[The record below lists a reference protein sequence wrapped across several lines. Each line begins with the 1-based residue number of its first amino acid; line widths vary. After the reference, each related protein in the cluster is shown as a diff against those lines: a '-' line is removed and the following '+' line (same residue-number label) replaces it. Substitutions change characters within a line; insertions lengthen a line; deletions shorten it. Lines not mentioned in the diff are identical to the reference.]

1 MQRKFDEGNALL
13 KLILYSCKLL
23 ILDLNLRLSNI
34 QILLMHQ
41 LNYDN
46 LKVQDATIIQNTLRD
61 NIIIQARNFPIN
73 IIAGADISFN
83 KFSTTV
89 YAGIILLRFPELTPI
104 GYSLVKKEVLFPYVP
119 GYLAFREVPPL
130 MDAWNNLPQ
139 KPDLLVVDG
148 HGIAHPRRMGIAS
161 HFGVLANTPTVGCA
175 KKVLCGQYEEPAS
188 TSRSSSPLIFKN
200 EVIGAALRTKN
211 AVKPVF
217 VSPGHLMDIPGAIDI
232 ITQCIGRYRIPE
244 PTRLAHN
251 MVNQFRL
258 GEIEAG
264 YTTLEHNKQI

>member
-1 MQRKFDEGNALL
+1 MQ
-13 KLILYSCKLL
+13 
-23 ILDLNLRLSNI
+23 
-34 QILLMHQ
+34 H

-46 LKVQDATIIQNTLRD
+46 LKVQDATIIQNSLRD
-61 NIIIQARNFPIN
+61 SILLQPRNFPLS

-89 YAGIILLRFPELTPI
+89 YAGIILLSFPDLLPI
-104 GYSLVKKEVLFPYVP
+104 GYSLIKKEVLFPYVP

-130 MDAWNNLPQ
+130 MDAWENLPQ

-161 HFGVLANTPTVGCA
+161 HFGVSADTPTIGCA
-175 KKVLCGQYEEPAS
+175 KTLLCGQYEEPAS
-188 TSRSSSPLIFKN
+188 TTGSSSPLIYKN
-200 EVIGAALRTKN
+200 EVVGAVLRTKN

-217 VSPGHLMDIPGAIDI
+217 VSPGHKIDVPDSVDI
-232 ITQCIGRYRIPE
+232 IKQCIGRYRIPE

-258 GEIEAG
+258 GEIPEG
-264 YTTLEHNKQI
+264 YTALTR